1 MSIKLGD
8 NFKYLG
14 KKFLDDRESFNSL
27 LEMKECNSVPDG
39 FITFCKENGK
49 RYEYLSSNKEDP
61 ITGKWTEFKVSANES
76 SGGNNSDH
84 DCYYVGDSEPDDD
97 NVIWFDTGN
106 AGDSSSEI
114 TYDNPIIN
122 ELVACI
128 RSLQEQ
134 VRKLQDD
141 VEYLKIHGGGG
152 SGNNP
157 ENPDQPGGGTE
168 VVDVVLAL
176 EDGGLFMLEDGG
188 FMILEESV
196 IVEKPDTPTVTEST
210 ILLEN
215 GAQMLY
221 ENGANILLEKQ

>member
-14 KKFLDDRESFNSL
+14 KKFLDDRESFDTLST
-27 LEMKECNSVPDG
+27 MKECNTVPDG
-39 FITFCKENGK
+39 FVTFCKENGK

-61 ITGKWTEFKVSANES
+61 KTGKWTEFKVGTNES
-76 SGGNNSDH
+76 SDSNH

-106 AGDSSSEI
+106 VGDGDSSEI

-141 VEYLKIHGGGG
+141 VEYLKMHGGGG

-157 ENPDQPGGGTE
+157 ENPDKPGDGTEE

-196 IVEKPDTPTVTEST
+196 VVEKPDVPSVTES
-210 ILLEN
+210 ILLLED
-215 GAQMLY
+215 GAQVLY